1 MVSQLT
7 DEAQL
12 DNPEADDTWKYRQGD
27 NWCQNSFGNMDSDP
41 WARGQGQN
49 YSLQV
54 GHQKEYTI
62 QGPGFGDSVLAILW
76 NKDFNSLHMQT
87 FEQVRLFSI

>member
-1 MVSQLT
+1 MKHSLT
-7 DEAQL
+7 IQKQMTLGNIGKETIGVKTHLATWILTPGL
-12 DNPEADDTWKYRQGD
+12 D
-27 NWCQNSFGNMDSDP
+27 
-41 WARGQGQN
+41 RGQGQN